1 MSIRETFS
9 NWIELEEINEYH
21 KGTVMYISKFLGTF
35 TMLLVG
41 ESSETRFFRHLSN
54 HVFAVRNLGNTKAM
68 RVIFFFRTFKISARC
83 QKCRKKRHKVFSFWN
98 NCIWNGIVNFY
109 LLRTEYLWS
118 AANVLKS
125 SPKCYM
131 AIRET
136 FSDSVSLPVTNE
148 YDESTVM

>member
-1 MSIRETFS
+1 MNIIKVLWCTFQSSWARLPCCLSESRRKRDFLGIYLTTFS
-9 NWIELEEINEYH
+9 QYVISEIQKLWGSYFSSER
-21 KGTVMYISKFLGTF
+21 SKFQLD
-35 TMLLVG
+35 VKNA
-41 ESSETRFFRHLSN
+41 E
-54 HVFAVRNLGNTKAM
+54 
-68 RVIFFFRTFKISARC
+68 
-83 QKCRKKRHKVFSFWN
+83 KKRHKVFSFWN